1 MRSRIQRF
9 LQQFLQP
16 AGCSRAGLCLMLCM
30 MGSTP
35 AVQAERL
42 KELASIQGV
51 RDNPLIGYGLMVGL
65 DGSGDQT
72 MQTPFTTQTLNNML
86 SQLGISMAPGTNMQ
100 LKNVAAVMVTATLP
114 SFARPGQN
122 IDVTVSS
129 MGNAKSL
136 RGGTLLMTP
145 LKGADGTVYAIA
157 QGNMVVGGA
166 GASANGSKVQI
177 NQLSSGRI
185 PAGAIVERAVTS
197 PLGEANTL
205 TLELNVSDFGTAQ
218 KAVDA
223 INRSFGAGTA
233 NALDGRVIQVAAPAQ
248 AEARVSFLARMENL
262 DITPAQAAARV
273 VINARTG
280 SVVMNQ
286 TVRVLD
292 CAVAHGNLSV
302 VINTQPVISQPG
314 PFSGGSTVVT
324 QTSQIQVNQSG
335 GALQVV
341 KSGASLADVVKG
353 LNSLGANP
361 QDLVSILQAMKAAG
375 ALRAELEII

>member
-1 MRSRIQRF
+1 MISMLRALSRTLALALIA
-9 LQQFLQP
+9 LTAL
-16 AGCSRAGLCLMLCM
+16 ALL
-30 MGSTP
+30 TP
-35 AVQAERL
+35 ARAERL
-42 KELASIQGV
+42 RELASIQGV
-51 RDNPLIGYGLMVGL
+51 RDNPIIGYGLMVGL
-65 DGSGDQT
+65 DGTGDQT
-72 MQTPFTTQTLNNML
+72 MQTPFTTQSLTNML
-86 SQLGISMAPGTNMQ
+86 AQLGVTIPAGVNMQ

-114 SFARPGQN
+114 PFVRPGQS

-145 LKGADGTVYAIA
+145 LKGADGQVYAIA

-185 PAGAIVERAVTS
+185 PNGALVERAVEA
-197 PLGEANTL
+197 PVGGEGAF
-205 TLELNVSDFGTAQ
+205 TLELNRSDFGTAQ
-218 KAVDA
+218 RAAEA
-223 INRSFGAGTA
+223 INRQFGAGIA
-233 NALDGRVIQVAAPAQ
+233 DAMD
-248 AEARVSFLARMENL
+248 ARVVRVRAPDAPTERVAFLARLES
-262 DITPAQAAARV
+262 IEVTPTQAPARV

-286 TVRVLD
+286 AVRVSD
-292 CAVAHGNLSV
+292 CAVAHGSLSV
-302 VINTQPVISQPG
+302 VINTTPVISQPA
-314 PFSGGSTVVT
+314 PFSDGRTVVAP
-324 QTSQIQVNQSG
+324 TSEISVNQAG

-341 KSGASLADVVKG
+341 RGGASLADVVKG

-361 QDLVSILQAMKAAG
+361 QDLVSILQAMKSAG

>member
-1 MRSRIQRF
+1 MRLLFQRF
-9 LQQFLQP
+9 LPFSGYSRCAVFL
-16 AGCSRAGLCLMLCM
+16 AFCFLCSAP
-30 MGSTP
+30 S
-35 AVQAERL
+35 AQAERL

-145 LKGADGTVYAIA
+145 LKGADGMVYAIA

-185 PAGAIVERAVTS
+185 PAGAIVERAVSS

-205 TLELNVSDFGTAQ
+205 TLELNASDFGTAQ

-233 NALDGRVIQVAAPAQ
+233 SALDARVIQVAAPAQ
-248 AEARVSFLARMENL
+248 AEARVSFLARLENL
-262 DITPAQAAARV
+262 DITPAQAVARV

-324 QTSQIQVNQSG
+324 QTSQIQLNQAG

-341 KSGASLADVVKG
+341 KNGASLADVVKG
-353 LNSLGANP
+353 LNTLGANP

-375 ALRAELEII
+375 ALRAELEVI

>member
-1 MRSRIQRF
+1 MRSIFQRF
-9 LQQFLQP
+9 LPFSGYSRGAVFL
-16 AGCSRAGLCLMLCM
+16 AFCFLCSAP
-30 MGSTP
+30 S
-35 AVQAERL
+35 AQAERL

-72 MQTPFTTQTLNNML
+72 MQTPFTTQSLSNML
-86 SQLGISMAPGTNMQ
+86 QQLGITLPQVGIMQ
-100 LKNVAAVMVTATLP
+100 LKNVAAVMVTAQLP
-114 SFARPGQN
+114 AFARPGQT

-145 LKGADGTVYAIA
+145 LKGADGMVYAIA

-185 PAGAIVERAVTS
+185 PAGAIVERAVSS

-205 TLELNVSDFGTAQ
+205 TLELNASDFGTAQ

-233 NALDGRVIQVAAPAQ
+233 SALDARVIQVAAPAL
-248 AEARVSFLARMENL
+248 AEARVSFLARLENL
-262 DITPAQAAARV
+262 DITPAQAVARV

-314 PFSGGSTVVT
+314 PFSGGSTVAT
-324 QTSQIQVNQSG
+324 QTSQIQLNQAG

-341 KSGASLADVVKG
+341 KNGASLADVVKG
-353 LNSLGANP
+353 LNTLGANP

-375 ALRAELEII
+375 ALRAELEVI